1 MNKGLVNRLK
11 PVTVK
16 KNHHQIILSPRV
28 KNLTLR
34 LGKTQ
39 NGYSRKVTR
48 EETLTKARKI
58 GIAIEKTGVGII
70 LVTNPSLQKRSRKI
84 EASMSQHRLATLG
97 KTFFQCEDYKSRTVV
112 QKAAKKHYFYWSKNH
127 RVNRGIICR
136 CAHILNLARND
147 GRTPK

>member
-1 MNKGLVNRLK
+1 MNKDLVNRLK

-70 LVTNPSLQKRSRKI
+70 LVTNPSLPKRSRKI
-84 EASMSQHRLATLG
+84 KREEISQVKMEAKYQMMIGHPRRTSNEELKMKVNLLSQNVP
-97 KTFFQCEDYKSRTVV
+97 E
-112 QKAAKKHYFYWSKNH
+112 
-127 RVNRGIICR
+127 
-136 CAHILNLARND
+136 
-147 GRTPK
+147 